1 LRLIQ
6 DKKRILDCPFGV
18 FTCIFFR
25 RDKVHIPI
33 EREFAF
39 FPQPPGD
46 VRKLPEVAFYPFRK
60 DELSTSAA
68 AASTASKSLTLARR
82 PRERPVATTSR
93 STSVRPHGASCH
105 GSKHREADEPVPVMG
120 QADLAHRIQDIVESF
135 VEHDVYLPVVF

>member
-1 LRLIQ
+1 MSRKSRLPFWTSSGVLRTG
-6 DKKRILDCPFGV
+6 DRV
-18 FTCIFFR
+18 
-25 RDKVHIPI
+25 VWIPS
-33 EREFAF
+33 RA
-39 FPQPPGD
+39 
-46 VRKLPEVAFYPFRK
+46 A
-60 DELSTSAA
+60 ELSTSAA

-105 GSKHREADEPVPVMG
+105 GSKYREADEPVPVMG